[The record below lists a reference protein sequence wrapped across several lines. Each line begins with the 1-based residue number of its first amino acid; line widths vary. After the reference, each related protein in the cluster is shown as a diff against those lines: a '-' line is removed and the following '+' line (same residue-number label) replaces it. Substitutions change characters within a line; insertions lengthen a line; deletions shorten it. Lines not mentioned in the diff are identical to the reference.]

1 MLAALRRSGAN
12 VTTLSTRPKPSAT
25 LLRNLRDDVVIVDT
39 IAAPTAGALIRAARA
54 NGARIVTLALMS
66 RGAVRLARGSA
77 RVIAVSRALADELR
91 DAGIPRSRIAV
102 IAPGTTRVARAGGR
116 PVASPRAGHRE
127 VRVLC
132 VANWARAKGIH
143 TLLAAA
149 RNVPEIS
156 LDLVGAQPDSA
167 YARRVREHI
176 AHPKLAG
183 RVRIYGVVT
192 GERLERLYRAAAF
205 FALPSTLESYGMAVG
220 DALAHGLPVIAC
232 DIPATRE
239 VTERAALLVPPRR
252 VRPLEEALRYLAGDQ
267 RRRDSLA
274 RRARDRA
281 SRLPTWHQSEGQLV
295 REVLR
300 GTSPQ

>member
-1 MLAALRRSGAN
+1 MLSALRRGGAN
-12 VTTLSTRPKPSAT
+12 VTTLSTGPKRSAT
-25 LLRNLRDDVVIVDT
+25 FLRDLRADVVIVDT
-39 IAAPTAGALIRAARA
+39 IAASTAGPLIRAARA
-54 NGARIVTLALMS
+54 HGARIVTLALMS
-66 RGAVRLARGSA
+66 RGAVRLAHESD
-77 RVIAVSRALADELR
+77 RVIAVSRALAGELR

-102 IAPGTTRVARAGGR
+102 IAPGTTRVARAGAR
-116 PVASPRAGHRE
+116 PVAPARAGDGE

-132 VANWARAKGIH
+132 VANWTRAKGIH

-149 RNVPEIS
+149 RDVPEIS
-156 LDLVGAQPDSA
+156 LDLVGAEPDAA

-183 RVRIYGVVT
+183 RARVHGVAT
-192 GERLERLYRAAAF
+192 GERLERLYRGAAF

-239 VTERAALLVPPRR
+239 VTKGAALLVPPRR
-252 VRPLEEALRYLAGDQ
+252 VRALQEALRSLAGDQ

-274 RRARDRA
+274 RRARIRA
-281 SRLPTWHQSEGQLV
+281 SRLPTWHQSEGRLV
-295 REVLR
+295 REILR
-300 GTSPQ
+300 RASSQ